1 MENKAY
7 MYVLECGDGTLYTG
21 YTTDVDARLKT
32 HQAGKG
38 AKYTRARLPVTLI
51 YQEEHPDKSAA
62 MSAEALFKKKK
73 RAEKLAYIEEKRSK
87 SWNLLRFL
95 ISTFKIKLDAF
106 FPWSRCCL
114 KNLVEFVNVLKS
126 SCT

>member
-21 YTTDVDARLKT
+21 YTTDVEARLKT
-32 HQAGKG
+32 HQSGKG

-51 YQEEHPDKSAA
+51 YQDEHPDKAGGLSG
-62 MSAEALFKKKK
+62 EGHFNKKK

-87 SWNLLRFL
+87 S
-95 ISTFKIKLDAF
+95 
-106 FPWSRCCL
+106 
-114 KNLVEFVNVLKS
+114 
-126 SCT
+126 